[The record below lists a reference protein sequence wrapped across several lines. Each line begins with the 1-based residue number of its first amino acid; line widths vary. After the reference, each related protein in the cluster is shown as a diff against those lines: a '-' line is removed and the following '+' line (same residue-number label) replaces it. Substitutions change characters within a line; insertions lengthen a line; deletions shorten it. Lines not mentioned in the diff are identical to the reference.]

1 MGLVPLLTLGLC
13 TTARGAEP
21 YFTVTVVDEQTGRG
35 VPLVELRTV
44 NDIRYVTDSNGVVAF
59 YEPGLMG
66 QRVFFTVSGHGYEF
80 PADGFGYRGVALEV
94 AEGGSA
100 GIKVKR
106 INIAERLYR
115 ITGEGVY
122 RDSVLVGRPVP
133 TQHPLLNALVFGSDS
148 VLNTVYRGRICW
160 FWGDTNRPS
169 YPLGNFHT
177 PAATSLLPADGGLA
191 PERGVDL
198 DYLVDANGFA
208 KETAHLSGEGPTWL
222 SGLVALKDETG
233 KERLF
238 AAYAKVRQSM
248 EAYERGLVEF
258 NDDKQQFEK
267 VAPFDLGAPALPG
280 GHPFLHVV
288 DGVRYVYFA
297 TPYPLVRVRAE
308 PEALKD
314 LARYEAFTCLK
325 EGTPLDEMQVDRR
338 ADGGVRYGWK
348 RNTPAVGPGDQA
360 KLTKAGK
367 LRPEE
372 ALLQLQDCGTG
383 DPVLAHAGSVY
394 WNEYRH
400 RWVMIAEQAY
410 GTSMLGEIWY
420 AEADSPLGPWVYARK
435 VVTHERYSFYNPKQ
449 DPMFDQEGGR
459 IVFFE
464 GTYSATFSGNT
475 DPTPRYDYNQVM
487 YRLDLSDPRLA
498 LPGPVKGLPG
508 VGEGSAPFFAPDR
521 PAPETVA
528 VHLVRRDR
536 GEWQLVV
543 GRVGDGAEPL
553 FHALPCDTPQPP
565 AATVP
570 LYEFAEQG
578 GGRCVYLTRD
588 SETPAGFTRAEKP
601 LCLVW
606 RNPMC
611 WGLPRERQ

>member
-13 TTARGAEP
+13 GAARGAQP

-44 NDIRYVTDSNGVVAF
+44 NDIRHVTDSNGIVAL

-66 QRVFFTVSGHGYEF
+66 QTVFFTVSGHGYEF
-80 PADGFGYRGVALEV
+80 PADGFGYRGVALQV
-94 AEGGSA
+94 TEGGGA
-100 GIKVKR
+100 EIRVKR

-115 ITGEGVY
+115 ITGEGIY
-122 RDSVLVGRPVP
+122 RDSVVVGRPVP

-148 VLNTVYRGRICW
+148 VLNTVYRGRVYW

-177 PAATSLLPADGGLA
+177 PGATSLPPADGGLA
-191 PERGVDL
+191 AERGVDL
-198 DYLVDANGFA
+198 DYFVDANGFA
-208 KETAHLSGEGPTWL
+208 KETAHLPGEGPTWL
-222 SGLVALKDETG
+222 SGLVALKDEAG
-233 KERLF
+233 RERLF

-258 NDDKQQFEK
+258 NDDRQQFEK
-267 VAPFDLGAPALPG
+267 VASFDLKVPALPG
-280 GHPFLHVV
+280 GHPFIHVV

-297 TPYPLVRVRAE
+297 TPYPLVRIRAE

-325 EGTPLDEMQVDRR
+325 EGTRLDEMQVDRR
-338 ADGGVRYGWK
+338 ADGTVRYDWK
-348 RNTPAVGPGDQA
+348 GNTPPVGPGDQA

-367 LRPEE
+367 LRPGE
-372 ALLQLQDCGTG
+372 ALLQLQDCDTG

-394 WNEYRH
+394 WNEYRR

-435 VVTHERYSFYNPKQ
+435 IVTHEKYSFYNPKQ

-459 IVFFE
+459 IIFFE

-498 LPGPVKGLPG
+498 LPGPVRGLSG
-508 VGEGSAPFFAPDR
+508 VGEGSVPFFAPDR
-521 PAPETVA
+521 PAPETVL
-528 VHLVRRDR
+528 VCLVRGD
-536 GEWQLVV
+536 GGDPHLVV
-543 GRVGDGAEPL
+543 GQVGDRAEPL
-553 FHALPCDTPQPP
+553 FCALPHDTAKPP
-565 AATVP
+565 ATTAP
-570 LYEFAEQG
+570 LYECTEEG
-578 GGRCVYLTRD
+578 GGRHVYLTGD
-588 SETPAGFTRAEKP
+588 SRTPARFRRSGKP

-611 WGLPRERQ
+611 WGLPREGP